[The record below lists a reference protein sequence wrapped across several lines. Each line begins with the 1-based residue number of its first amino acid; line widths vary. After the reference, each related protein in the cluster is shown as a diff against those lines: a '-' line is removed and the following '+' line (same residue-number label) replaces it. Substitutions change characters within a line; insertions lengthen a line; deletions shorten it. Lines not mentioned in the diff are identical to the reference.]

1 MNYLEIRKF
10 LFERTK
16 INHEMEFSNFSDPY
30 RKLKTYFNLELS
42 SFFLYILNK
51 TNIHPNSIT
60 YFGIFWVYLG
70 SFCFF
75 LKSDLATF
83 FGLFIYFTKLIPDY
97 IDGALAFIKN
107 KQTKRG
113 HLLDVLAGNF
123 NRLGVV
129 IGTLIYIYYSTYNL
143 LILFLLFSI
152 LFFFFTDPRLYKT
165 AKSTIIYDNFTKS
178 HKERNLNKKEHLI
191 KKILRYFNYDGRSS
205 YSDFIILLIF
215 LDFSYGFSLI
225 LEFLPVLWTGL
236 YFLSYLQGWIKFYE
250 KN

>member
-16 INHEMEFSNFSDPY
+16 TNHGMEFSNFSEPY

-113 HLLDVLAGNF
+113 HLLDVLAGNL

-129 IGTLIYIYYSTYNL
+129 IGTLIYIYYSTDNF

-152 LFFFFTDPRLYKT
+152 LFFFLQIQDYIKQQNLKLFTITLQKV
-165 AKSTIIYDNFTKS
+165 
-178 HKERNLNKKEHLI
+178 I
-191 KKILRYFNYDGRSS
+191 KKKI
-205 YSDFIILLIF
+205 FI
-215 LDFSYGFSLI
+215 
-225 LEFLPVLWTGL
+225 
-236 YFLSYLQGWIKFYE
+236 K
-250 KN
+250 KNI